1 MNQEER
7 FDLDDERDRIARIP
21 LTPEMYRA
29 FEANYKLS
37 KVVTGQRRVLY
48 DPKETVKYRKLMEDD
63 SGPTVWLLGDK
74 RKPDFMFEI
83 TIHVFDDEAYNHF
96 VAHLHDKPAD
106 SLNSD
111 TILLMDDPDVCS
123 IELL

>member
-29 FEANYKLS
+29 FEAHYKLS

-48 DPKETVKYRKLMEDD
+48 DPKNTVKYRNFIEDNLSSD
-63 SGPTVWLLGDK
+63 VWLLGDK
-74 RKPDFMFEI
+74 RKPEFMFEI

-96 VAHLHDKPAD
+96 VAHLHDKPVD
-106 SLNSD
+106 SLD
-111 TILLMDDPDVCS
+111 EHTILLMDDPNVCA
-123 IELL
+123 IERL